1 MSKMWWL
8 KFLDWTLNLKVQ
20 MQYTHHDG
28 VFLKLLKWGNR
39 KYRTTIL
46 HILLWSLQNC
56 CRILLLN
63 KSHVENLHISP
74 KGVLSLKGWVKVLSE
89 WLENNKVKINV
100 ENLWEIIFLEAS
112 YNFLSYIFSR
122 EIMMVGKRNN
132 NTMNHISFDYSNN
145 NHKSKKW

>member
-1 MSKMWWL
+1 M
-8 KFLDWTLNLKVQ
+8 
-20 MQYTHHDG
+20 
-28 VFLKLLKWGNR
+28 
-39 KYRTTIL
+39 
-46 HILLWSLQNC
+46 
-56 CRILLLN
+56 
-63 KSHVENLHISP
+63 ENLHISP

-145 NHKSKKW
+145 NHKSKK